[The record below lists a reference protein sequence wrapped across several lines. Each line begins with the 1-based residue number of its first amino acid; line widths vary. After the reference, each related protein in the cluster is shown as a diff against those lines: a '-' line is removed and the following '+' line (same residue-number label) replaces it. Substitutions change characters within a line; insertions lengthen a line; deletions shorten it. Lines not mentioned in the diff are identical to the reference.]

1 MKPKAKVKIAVDV
14 LMTLGMLFLMGYQ
27 FWGDVAHE
35 WAGAG
40 MFVLFILHHA
50 LNGGWYKSLFRG
62 KYTPFRVFQ
71 IVVDALVLLDM
82 LGLMVS
88 GVILSNHVFDFLP
101 ILGGMGFA
109 RTLHMLASFWG
120 FLLMALHLGLHWN
133 VFLGMARNAL
143 AFQKPSWRRTI
154 VLNVPGRGGGALWNL
169 RLFPPGSAHIPVFA
183 NAFCILRFYAPWD
196 NTNTIQKNQEFYN
209 PDAAKIAKDCS
220 PELDFIHYAGPHMPP
235 LFIWHNRYDKFVP
248 AINPV
253 MIAGKMIEYGLP
265 FELHIFRG
273 GEHGMSVCNNLLVIT
288 PSSLF

>member
-62 KYTPFRVFQ
+62 KYSPARIFQ
-71 IVVDALVLLDM
+71 LVIDLLVLLDM

-120 FLLMALHLGLHWN
+120 FLLMALHLGLHWS
-133 VFLGMARNAL
+133 VFLGMARKAP
-143 AFQKPSWRRTI
+143 AFQKPSRRRTI
-154 VLNVPGRGGGALWNL
+154 VLNLLGGAVALYGVVAFFRRDL
-169 RLFPPGSAHIPVFA
+169 PTYLFLQTHFVFFDFTPPGTTPTPFRRTRSSTTAI
-183 NAFCILRFYAPWD
+183 
-196 NTNTIQKNQEFYN
+196 
-209 PDAAKIAKDCS
+209 AAKIAKDCT

-253 MIAGKMIEYGLP
+253 MIEYGLP
-265 FELHIFRG
+265 FELHIFQG
-273 GEHGMSVCNNLLVIT
+273 GEHGISVCNNLLVIT

>member
-1 MKPKAKVKIAVDV
+1 MAKKHSALLMRTYVILVFCFMYLPIAV
-14 LMTLGMLFLMGYQ
+14 MIAFSFNESKSRSNFTGFTL
-27 FWGDVAHE
+27 
-35 WAGAG
+35 
-40 MFVLFILHHA
+40 
-50 LNGGWYKSLFRG
+50 GWYKSLFRG

-88 GVILSNHVFDFLP
+88 GVILSNHVCAFLP
-101 ILGGMGFA
+101 IQGGMSFA

-265 FELHIFRG
+265 FELHIFQG

>member
-62 KYTPFRVFQ
+62 KYSPARIFQLVIDLLVF
-71 IVVDALVLLDM
+71 LDM

-109 RTLHMLASFWG
+109 RTLHMLASFWE

-133 VFLGMARNAL
+133 VFLGMARKAP
-143 AFQKPSWRRTI
+143 AFQKPSRRRTI
-154 VLNVPGRGGGALWNL
+154 VLNVPGRGGGALWGSG
-169 RLFPPGSAHIPVFA
+169 LFPPGFAHIPVFA

-209 PDAAKIAKDCS
+209 PDAAKIAKDCT